1 MQIPYIERYEIL
13 QTLGQGGMGV
23 VYLARQKK
31 LDRLVAIKAISPY
44 LAQEP
49 EIRERFAAEASVLA
63 RLSHPN
69 IVTLYDYIEEPDALY
84 LVMEYVEGKPLSEL
98 LKAGPLPLESIRKYF
113 YQILDAFTYA
123 HGRGVIHRDIKP
135 SNIIITPE
143 GQVKILDFGVAKI
156 LSADHSQTRTGMR
169 LGTLMYMSPE
179 QVKGQKNIDARSDI
193 YSLGVVLFEML
204 TGRPPYDPDLGEF
217 EMSLRIVREPLF
229 DLSHPPAEIPQKI
242 LEIILQATEKNPDHR
257 FSSCKDFKEALEKV
271 FDDHLPSLAPPTEV
285 AKVSP
290 AAGQNKRKL
299 RYGVVSSVILVAI
312 GVVLF
317 VFVVGVSLFVSWRNR
332 QLSGRKTFSTGNVKA
347 DTALTSPG
355 TGGQM
360 AQRESNRLD
369 SLSPLQRAD
378 KGFERGISTEKP
390 SSSLPRE
397 SKATSQ
403 PSSVIK
409 PPTQKKEPPSPSGS
423 SASEPPPGPQSPTSS
438 VPFQK
443 ALGTEVRNFK
453 KYGILQ
459 VKADLILTNGSPYT
473 WKNIQITLRLLNKEG
488 KVKKTD
494 VIQVAEIAPYGTW
507 EKKLDYL
514 VGGTARIESEVTAAE
529 RGP

>member
-1 MQIPYIERYEIL
+1 MQVPYLERYEIL

-49 EIRERFAAEASVLA
+49 EIRERFASEASVLA

-69 IVTLYDYIEEPDALY
+69 IVTLYDYIEEPDSLY
-84 LVMEYVEGKPLSEL
+84 LVMEYVEGKPLSEI
-98 LKAGPLPLESIRKYF
+98 LKAGPLPLESVRKYF
-113 YQILDAFTYA
+113 YQVLDAFTYA
-123 HGRGVIHRDIKP
+123 HSKGVIHRDIKP

-179 QVKGQKNIDARSDI
+179 QVKGEKNIDARSDI

-229 DLSHPPAEIPQKI
+229 DLSHPPAQIPQKI
-242 LEIILQATEKNPDHR
+242 LETILHATEKNPDHR
-257 FSSCKDFKEALEKV
+257 FSSCKEFKEALEKA
-271 FDDHLPSLAPPTEV
+271 FQEQAPSLTPPTEM
-285 AKVSP
+285 AKVP
-290 AAGQNKRKL
+290 LAPDRNKRKL
-299 RYGVVSSVILVAI
+299 WYGLGVGVILILII
-312 GVVLF
+312 GVVLSIF
-317 VFVVGVSLFVSWRNR
+317 WRNGGFARSKTLATDTTKVDTPQSLPDTATLATLMETR
-332 QLSGRKTFSTGNVKA
+332 QT
-347 DTALTSPG
+347 DALTSSQAIIDTAP
-355 TGGQM
+355 
-360 AQRESNRLD
+360 
-369 SLSPLQRAD
+369 
-378 KGFERGISTEKP
+378 EKP
-390 SSSLPRE
+390 SRKPSTGSEQAPQSSTVKP
-397 SKATSQ
+397 KM
-403 PSSVIK
+403 
-409 PPTQKKEPPSPSGS
+409 PPTQKKETGPSPAP
-423 SASEPPPGPQSPTSS
+423 SAPDTSFKAQSTTPSM
-438 VPFQK
+438 PFHR
-443 ALGTEVRNFK
+443 ALKTEVKNFK
-453 KYGILQ
+453 KYGLLQ
-459 VKADLILTNGSPYT
+459 VKADLVLTNNSPHT

-494 VIQVAEIAPYGTW
+494 VVYVGEIAPHGVW

-514 VGGTARIESEVTAAE
+514 VGGTASIESEVTAAE
-529 RGP
+529 AGP

>member
-84 LVMEYVEGKPLSEL
+84 LVMEYVEGKPLSEI

-179 QVKGQKNIDARSDI
+179 QVKGEKNIDARSDI

-242 LEIILQATEKNPDHR
+242 LEIILQATEKSPDYR
-257 FSSCKDFKEALEKV
+257 FSSCKDFKESLEKV

-290 AAGQNKRKL
+290 IASQNKLKL
-299 RYGVVSSVILVAI
+299 WYGVGGVVILVIITI
-312 GVVLF
+312 GLVLF
-317 VFVVGVSLFVSWRNR
+317 VLRRNGL
-332 QLSGRKTFSTGNVKA
+332 LSGRDLFVTDTAKA
-347 DTALTSPG
+347 DTASTSPDTSG
-355 TGGQM
+355 RIALQ
-360 AQRESNRLD
+360 ESTRSESLD
-369 SLSPLQRAD
+369 LSQRAD
-378 KGFERGISTEKP
+378 KGFKREISTEKP

-397 SKATSQ
+397 SKTTSQ
-403 PSSVIK
+403 PSSVKK
-409 PPTQKKEPPSPSGS
+409 PSTQKKESPSPSGS
-423 SASEPPPGPQSPTSS
+423 SVSEPPPGPQSPTFS

-459 VKADLILTNGSPYT
+459 VKADLILTNNSPYT

-529 RGP
+529 AGH

>member
-1 MQIPYIERYEIL
+1 MQFPYIEKYEIL

-49 EIRERFAAEASVLA
+49 EIRERFTAEASVLA

-84 LVMEYVEGKPLSEL
+84 LVMEYVEGKPLSEI

-113 YQILDAFTYA
+113 YQVLEAFTYA
-123 HGRGVIHRDIKP
+123 HSKGVIHRDIKP

-179 QVKGQKNIDARSDI
+179 QVKGEKTIDARSDI

-204 TGRPPYDPDLGEF
+204 AGKPPYDPELGEF

-229 DLSHPPAEIPQKI
+229 DLSRPPAEIPQKI
-242 LEIILQATEKNPDHR
+242 LEVILHATEKNPEYR
-257 FSSCKDFKEALEKV
+257 FSSCKEFKEALEKA
-271 FDDHLPSLAPPTEV
+271 FQEHAPSPVPATEV
-285 AKVSP
+285 AKVTP
-290 AAGQNKRKL
+290 VPGQNKRKL
-299 RYGVVSSVILVAI
+299 WYGLGISVILALI

-317 VFVVGVSLFVSWRNR
+317 VFWRSGGGLRREGVGTDTTKGDAVLVSAE
-332 QLSGRKTFSTGNVKA
+332 T
-347 DTALTSPG
+347 TALPAP
-355 TGGQM
+355 Q
-360 AQRESNRLD
+360 ESKPSD
-369 SLSPLQRAD
+369 SSSLPQRAD
-378 KGFERGISTEKP
+378 KGLPQAIPDANPPRKSPPASPVKPKKPSHQNKETASPP
-390 SSSLPRE
+390 SSSL
-397 SKATSQ
+397 SDTASATQ
-403 PSSVIK
+403 NLTPSI
-409 PPTQKKEPPSPSGS
+409 
-423 SASEPPPGPQSPTSS
+423 
-438 VPFQK
+438 PFHR
-443 ALGTEVRNFK
+443 ALRAEVRNFK

-459 VKADLILTNGSPYT
+459 VKADLILTNSSAQT

-494 VIQVAEIAPYGTW
+494 VVQVDEIAPYGVW

-514 VGGTARIESEVTAAE
+514 VGGTASIESEVTAAE
-529 RGP
+529 AGP